1 MEYGDNVRVVNENN
15 YYAGLTGKVC
25 IVSGDLIIVDSL
37 NEDEGSFAFF
47 IDELKLINQ

>member
-1 MEYGDNVRVVNENN
+1 MKYGDNVRVVNENN
-15 YYAGLTGKVC
+15 YYVGLTGKVC